1 MLSSSN
7 SQSQGTINYIW
18 CARLSRAS
26 REWVAYCLHNILA
39 KKLLKAKPAELDK
52 FDIADSAKLVG
63 SVALAMWT
71 RDMLIKQGYLK
82 PDIGKL

>member
-1 MLSSSN
+1 MSTGQDYGNLL
-7 SQSQGTINYIW
+7 YH
-18 CARLSRAS
+18 AS
-26 REWVAYCLHNILA
+26 VVGGLTLGYNILA